1 MDSGILALMYNASL
15 LIVLAMVYE
24 LGYSL
29 PRDLKRFEKIGSG
42 LLIGL
47 LGIAIMYLPFRLA
60 PGIHIDTRSILLGIS
75 GLFMGPLPMI
85 IAGIVTTAFRIYQSG
100 AGTITGV
107 IIIWTSGGLGV
118 LWRMKYGSRKLG
130 VRGFYLFGLLLH
142 IAMIASFTTLPAPHA
157 LEVTR
162 AIAIPV
168 LIVYPVATTILGL
181 LMAQRRERNQLL
193 ERLRASEERYANL
206 FDNTHTM
213 LLVVDPDDGSI
224 LEANPAAQAFYGWSA
239 EEFRRM
245 TTYEIHTMP
254 REKVAAE
261 MARAKSEERN
271 YFIFQHRRAD
281 GTTVD
286 VEVHSSPVPWNEK
299 PALVSVV
306 HDITRRKTYEGKLRE
321 SEHRF
326 RTLVEGAPDAI
337 FVQAG
342 GRFAFVNEKALDLFG
357 AESPEQLL
365 DTQVIDRMHPDYRE
379 AGAERMRMLNEEIL
393 PASSLEQVYLRLD
406 GTPVDVDVSA
416 VPVNHEGQRGAVVF
430 VRDVSERKELER
442 AQAEVEAQMIQQQK
456 MESIG
461 TLAGGVAHEINNPIN
476 GIINYAQ
483 LILDERGMEDPAAG
497 YAREIM
503 AESERVADI
512 TTNLLQFARPG
523 YQVQS
528 PARVADIVSR
538 TLSLINTVVKRD
550 QIDLRVDVPED
561 LPRVRC
567 RSQQIQQV
575 ILNLLTNGRDALN
588 ERYPGYD
595 PNKVISIAA
604 GLVQK
609 EERDWVRISVEDR
622 GMGIPAEARDRLFEP
637 FFTTKERGRGT
648 GLGLAISYG
657 IIRDH
662 GGELAF
668 ETRPGVGTVFTVDLP
683 ITPSDDDDEEDDDRG
698 MT

>member
-1 MDSGILALMYNASL
+1 
-15 LIVLAMVYE
+15 
-24 LGYSL
+24 
-29 PRDLKRFEKIGSG
+29 
-42 LLIGL
+42 
-47 LGIAIMYLPFRLA
+47 
-60 PGIHIDTRSILLGIS
+60 
-75 GLFMGPLPMI
+75 
-85 IAGIVTTAFRIYQSG
+85 
-100 AGTITGV
+100 
-107 IIIWTSGGLGV
+107 
-118 LWRMKYGSRKLG
+118 
-130 VRGFYLFGLLLH
+130 
-142 IAMIASFTTLPAPHA
+142 
-157 LEVTR
+157 
-162 AIAIPV
+162 
-168 LIVYPVATTILGL
+168 
-181 LMAQRRERNQLL
+181 
-193 ERLRASEERYANL
+193 
-206 FDNTHTM
+206 
-213 LLVVDPDDGSI
+213 
-224 LEANPAAQAFYGWSA
+224 
-239 EEFRRM
+239 
-245 TTYEIHTMP
+245 
-254 REKVAAE
+254 
-261 MARAKSEERN
+261 
-271 YFIFQHRRAD
+271 
-281 GTTVD
+281 
-286 VEVHSSPVPWNEK
+286 
-299 PALVSVV
+299 
-306 HDITRRKTYEGKLRE
+306 
-321 SEHRF
+321 
-326 RTLVEGAPDAI
+326 
-337 FVQAG
+337 
-342 GRFAFVNEKALDLFG
+342 
-357 AESPEQLL
+357 
-365 DTQVIDRMHPDYRE
+365 
-379 AGAERMRMLNEEIL
+379 
-393 PASSLEQVYLRLD
+393 
-406 GTPVDVDVSA
+406 

-575 ILNLLTNGRDALN
+575 IMNLLTNGRDALN

-604 GLVQK
+604 VLAQK
-609 EERDWVRISVEDR
+609 EGRDWVRISVEDR
-622 GMGIPAEARDRLFEP
+622 GMGIPEEARDRLFEP
-637 FFTTKERGRGT
+637 FFTTKQRGRGT